1 VLSAL
6 TPGPSP
12 KKRGESFAGDSA
24 LQQVNISLGTATQID
39 HGKTALLKRLTVLS
53 LDSHPHASVEHG
65 TQTFSTCC

>member
-1 VLSAL
+1 
-6 TPGPSP
+6 
-12 KKRGESFAGDSA
+12 